1 MMIKDLIKKNRSVR
15 GYDISREVTDEEL
28 REMVDCARLSASS
41 VNMQPLKYVTINT
54 PEGRDKIIGQISFAA
69 KLSELH
75 LPISGTEPM
84 AYIVICQ
91 DENISKSGTGY
102 HKDAGIV
109 AQSITLAAAEMGLGA
124 CILGY
129 FSPKEMATSLRLA
142 GNLRPLLVI
151 ALGKSI
157 EDIRIVEIEEGES
170 TDYYRDENGV
180 HYVPK
185 RRLDDVIVECE

>member
-15 GYDISREVTDEEL
+15 GYDISREVADEEL

-54 PEGRDKIIGQISFAA
+54 PEGRAKIIGQISFAA

-102 HKDAGIV
+102 HKDAGIA

-185 RRLDDVIVECE
+185 RRLDDVIVEWK